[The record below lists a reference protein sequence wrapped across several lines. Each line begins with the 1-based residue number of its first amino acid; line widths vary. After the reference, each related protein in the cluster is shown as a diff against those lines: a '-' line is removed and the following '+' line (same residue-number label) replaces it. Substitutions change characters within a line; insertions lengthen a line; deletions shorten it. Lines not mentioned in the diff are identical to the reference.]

1 MFDCN
6 TTTQAMEIAT
16 NRLNLYIIF
25 SILGS
30 LISIVAV
37 IASIY
42 YNRKQLEKS
51 NERHE
56 SLLEKQEDVLK
67 ANHEWNRRQL
77 AITEL
82 ISNRYHLNESIKK
95 LNENINYREQKGVY
109 SLEEIHLAL
118 CGQKDHENHPPL
130 TEEGKEIKHHIF
142 AILNHYEYF
151 AVGVKNKIFSEKV
164 LKDSI
169 KGALIKANRVFREY
183 IVHLRTPKHSNN
195 EKLFIV
201 VHIITSLSNYLTQFY
216 IHLDL
221 RQNKSLTFCHFYLT
235 NIYIDLSTKHFLLC
249 AFYHLQNNK

>member
-6 TTTQAMEIAT
+6 ATTQAIEIAT
-16 NRLNLYIIF
+16 NKLNLYVIF

-30 LISIVAV
+30 LISICAV

-56 SLLEKQEDVLK
+56 SLLDKQEDILK

-195 EKLFIV
+195 KKLFIE
-201 VHIITSLSNYLTQFY
+201 IEELAEKWINEDKENLSSKESKKT
-216 IHLDL
+216 
-221 RQNKSLTFCHFYLT
+221 
-235 NIYIDLSTKHFLLC
+235 
-249 AFYHLQNNK
+249 A